1 MKWNEIIGQ
10 DLLKKQLQDSVAE
23 SRISH
28 AQLFVGKCGYGTLP
42 LALAYVSQTLCGS
55 SESCYKHTE
64 QLQHPDL
71 HLSFPSINSEKYDA
85 LSSNY
90 IRQFREFILENPYRD
105 INEWYDF
112 LQEEK
117 KQGLISVKEME
128 IIIERLNL
136 KSYEG
141 GYKVQ
146 IIWYAELMNT
156 AAANKF
162 LKILEEPPAKTLF
175 ILIAEDEKRILPT
188 ILSRCQ
194 KVDVHRIKEAD
205 IEKALQQRFSLNGED
220 ALKIA
225 FKAEGDWNI
234 ACDYVKTNLLQE
246 EFEQYFI
253 RWNRAAV
260 MAPKKTKYL
269 REIVDWSVEVAAWS
283 REKQKSFL
291 KFCSETFRQ
300 ALLENYQAKK
310 LVNNPLTY
318 ENFKWR
324 SFISFVHGSNIEDIL
339 KELNEASLHIE
350 RNGNPK
356 VIFLDMGVKLTRYLA
371 RRQN

>member
-10 DLLKKQLQDSVAE
+10 ELLKKQLQASVAE

-42 LALAYVSQTLCGS
+42 LALAYVSQTLCGD
-55 SESCYKHTE
+55 SESCYKQTG

-71 HLSFPSINSEKYDA
+71 HLSFPTINSEKQGA
-85 LSSNY
+85 LTSNY
-90 IRQFREFILENPYRD
+90 ISQFREFILENPYRD

-128 IIIERLNL
+128 NIIEQLNL
-136 KSYEG
+136 KSSGG

-146 IIWYAELMNT
+146 IIWYAELMHV

-162 LKILEEPPAKTLF
+162 LKILEEPPGKTLF

-194 KVDVHRIKEAD
+194 KTDVHRIAEED
-205 IEKALQQRFSLNGED
+205 IEKALQQHFSLSKED
-220 ALKIA
+220 AQKIA
-225 FKAEGDWNI
+225 FKSEGDWNL
-234 ACDYVKTNLLQE
+234 ACDCVQTNLLQE
-246 EFEQYFI
+246 EFEAYFI

-260 MAPKKTKYL
+260 MAPRKPEYL
-269 REIVDWSVEVAAWS
+269 REIVEWSAEVAAWS
-283 REKQKSFL
+283 REKQKGFL

-310 LVNNPLTY
+310 LVNAPLTY
-318 ENFKWR
+318 ENFKWKN
-324 SFISFVHGSNIEDIL
+324 FIPFVHGSNIEDIL

-371 RRQN
+371 RKQG